1 MTFATLDQLKIRWQE
16 FPQDL
21 PDEVAEVK
29 LEDASVWLSIRYSVP
44 DSLSANQSSVLEMVT
59 CSLVRRSF
67 SNVGK
72 EDVASESETYGQFK
86 YAKSYVDRGGE
97 DMYLTKQ
104 EKELLDKAFRVGKRS
119 GSLAV

>member
-1 MTFATLDQLKIRWQE
+1 MTFATIERLKLRWQE

-21 PDEVAEVK
+21 PDEVAEIK
-29 LEDASVWLSIRYSVP
+29 LEDASAWLSVRYSVP
-44 DSLSANQSSVLEMVT
+44 DSPSANQSSVLEMVT
-59 CSLVRRSF
+59 CSLVRRSL

-86 YAKSYVDRGGE
+86 YSKSYVDRGGE